1 MLVAQL
7 LSVARKLDS
16 RKYGP
21 LVDDVLSVF
30 NDAEQ
35 DFKNRLQNYTIA
47 KLLRHV
53 NADNFEKIDWR
64 QIHLT

>member
-1 MLVAQL
+1 MSQASEQPTVAVQQ
-7 LSVARKLDS
+7 ALDIA
-16 RKYGP
+16 
-21 LVDDVLSVF
+21 VDDVLSVF